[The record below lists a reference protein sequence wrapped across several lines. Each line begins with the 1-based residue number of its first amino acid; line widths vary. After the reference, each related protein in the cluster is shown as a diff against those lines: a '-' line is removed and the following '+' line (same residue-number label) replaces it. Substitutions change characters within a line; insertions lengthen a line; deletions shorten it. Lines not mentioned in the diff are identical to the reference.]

1 MTLEQALLIAVP
13 LALCSCSSL
22 QHVVTSDNVLRAVEI
37 GEHAGKIWK
46 HGREIYRDI
55 NEPPVINPTK

>member
-1 MTLEQALLIAVP
+1 MKLFLLSFS
-13 LALCSCSSL
+13 LCSCSSL
-22 QHVVTSDNVLRAVEI
+22 QHVVTADNVLRAVEI
-37 GEHAGKIWK
+37 GEHAGKMWK

>member
-1 MTLEQALLIAVP
+1 MKTLSLIIIALTS
-13 LALCSCSSL
+13 CSCSSL
-22 QHVVTSDNVLRAVEI
+22 QHVVTADNVLRAVEI
-37 GEHAGKIWK
+37 GENAGKIWK

>member
-1 MTLEQALLIAVP
+1 MKLFFLSFS
-13 LALCSCSSL
+13 LCSCSSL

-37 GEHAGKIWK
+37 GENAGKIWK